1 MRAVSNTNIR
11 LPREGTTIRLKG
23 IQNKSLNGAEGKIA
37 GYTRNR
43 DRVMVALLAD
53 GGIVKVKPKQ
63 IETLKGHYK
72 HSRHSSSSRE
82 LTRKHSHSQGS
93 SSRSFKNDMG
103 QELVNTLASADSM
116 FELADTN
123 GDGYLTFDEF
133 EYYMRRHTNHSI
145 EMIQDVF
152 AMIDKDGDGE
162 ITKEEVRA
170 NFLKRR
176 RELAEKLGHK
186 VESAVSESELLQ
198 AAKDAD
204 AMFDKADVSGNGE
217 ITMKEFQYYMKRHT
231 DNSDRAIAELFSILD
246 EDSDGNITRDEVR
259 RVFLKQK
266 HNFKLSNGNELNMS
280 MGDMLGVHDDEM
292 IELSDDVYSMFFLAP
307 MYSSSFWYAFLVFA
321 LKITLIA
328 MIAHDL
334 YENKEFPENSEVPG
348 TVRVTQLLL
357 IPVNLAMEEELILT
371 FFIYRLVCP

>member
-1 MRAVSNTNIR
+1 MRAVSNTNIT
-11 LPREGTTIRLKG
+11 LPREGTAIRLTG
-23 IQNKSLNGAEGKIA
+23 IRNKSLNGAEGKIA

-82 LTRKHSHSQGS
+82 LTRKHSRSQGS
-93 SSRSFKNDMG
+93 SSRTFKNDMG
-103 QELVNTLASADSM
+103 QELVDTLASADSM

-204 AMFDKADVSGNGE
+204 SMFDKADVSGNGE

-231 DNSDRAIAELFSILD
+231 NNSDRAIAELFSILD
-246 EDSDGNITRDEVR
+246 EDGDGNITRDEVR

-280 MGDMLGVHDDEM
+280 MGDMFGVHDDEM
-292 IELSDDVYSMFFLAP
+292 IELSDDVYS
-307 MYSSSFWYAFLVFA
+307 
-321 LKITLIA
+321 
-328 MIAHDL
+328 
-334 YENKEFPENSEVPG
+334 
-348 TVRVTQLLL
+348 
-357 IPVNLAMEEELILT
+357 
-371 FFIYRLVCP
+371 